1 MPFSKSDFA
10 IIAATERGGRAAFL
24 LRAVDRVRKAIVGG
38 DVIELRGGL
47 VVPRA
52 PGGATVDGD
61 HRALVGGERNDLGIF
76 GIDPDALVIVAAR
89 RTFKTDEGFASVA
102 GFPGGGVRHIDE
114 IRIVGG
120 NGDAHGARS
129 AATDATVGVYELP
142 RFAGV
147 IRKIDTGASL
157 GFHGGVDAVRLARS
171 YSDADASE

>member
-52 PGGATVDGD
+52 PGGATVDCD
-61 HRALVGGERNDLGIF
+61 DRALVGGERNDLGIF

-89 RTFKTDEGFASVA
+89 RAFHHREAFPSVA
-102 GFPGGGVRHIDE
+102 RTIQRRVWYIHGVSVFWVDTHFAE
-114 IRIVGG
+114 I
-120 NGDAHGARS
+120 
-129 AATDATVGVYELP
+129 P
-142 RFAGV
+142 
-147 IRKIDTGASL
+147 
-157 GFHGGVDAVRLARS
+157 
-171 YSDADASE
+171 